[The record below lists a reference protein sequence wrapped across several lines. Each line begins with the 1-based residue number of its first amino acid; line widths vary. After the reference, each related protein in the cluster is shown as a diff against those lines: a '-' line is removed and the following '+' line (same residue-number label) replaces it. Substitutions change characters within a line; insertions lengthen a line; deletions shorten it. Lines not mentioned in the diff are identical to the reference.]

1 VRQGRIGRGVVHGMD
16 LRYSP
21 AAESFRREIRR
32 WLAESVPATWR
43 RPGFWID
50 RDGSEESLE
59 LRRRWE
65 KDRFENGFAGVD
77 WPAEYGGRGAD
88 QEIRAV
94 HDEEMAR
101 ARAPIGPFLGLT
113 YLGTA
118 LLGPTLLR
126 YGTDAQKRT
135 ILPRILSG
143 ETIWCQG
150 FSEPE
155 SGSDLAG
162 LSTAA
167 RRDGDVLVVSGQK
180 TWTTLA
186 RHADAM
192 FALVRTDPAA
202 ERRRG
207 ITFLLI
213 DLTLPGVRVRP
224 IRQMSGSQE
233 FGEEFFDEVRVPIDG
248 NVVGRIDDGWSVARY
263 LLSVERNASPI
274 SQYVEFRHELDDVI
288 AAARQVR
295 KDGRPAIDDPQ
306 VRTRIARCRADLELL
321 RVRGYDAMTR
331 TARGQ
336 DLGADASVT
345 KLLWSRTRLA
355 IADLGADILGLD
367 GHLSAEPDGGH
378 HEQFGHLRWRHLHVR
393 GQRIAGGT
401 AQIQRTI
408 IARDLLGLPR

>member
-1 VRQGRIGRGVVHGMD
+1 MHGMD

-21 AAESFRREIRR
+21 AAERFRREIRR
-32 WLAESVPATWR
+32 WLEESVPAKRR
-43 RPGFWID
+43 RPRFWID

-65 KDRFENGFAGVD
+65 KDRFDNGFAGVD
-77 WPAEYGGRGAD
+77 WPAEFGGRGAD
-88 QEIRAV
+88 HEIRAV

-126 YGTDAQKRT
+126 YGSDAQKRT

-162 LSTAA
+162 LSTTA

-180 TWTTLA
+180 TWTSLA

-192 FALVRTDPAA
+192 FALVRTDPQAA
-202 ERRRG
+202 RRRG

-213 DLTLPGVRVRP
+213 DLTLPGVHVRP
-224 IRQMSGSQE
+224 IRQMSGSYE
-233 FGEEFFDEVRVPIDG
+233 FGEEFFDGVRVPVDG
-248 NVVGRIDDGWSVARY
+248 NVVGRIDDGWAVARY

-274 SQYVEFRHELDDVI
+274 SQYVEFGHELDDVI
-288 AAARQVR
+288 AAARHTW
-295 KDGRPAIDDPQ
+295 KDGLPAIEHPQ
-306 VRTRIARCRADLELL
+306 IRTRIARCRADLELL

-355 IADLGADILGLD
+355 IADLGADILGVD
-367 GHLSAEPDGGH
+367 GQLSTEPDGRHHDRLSAESDGGH
-378 HEQFGHLRWRHLHVR
+378 LGHLRWRHLHVR

-408 IARDLLGLPR
+408 IARDLLDLPR